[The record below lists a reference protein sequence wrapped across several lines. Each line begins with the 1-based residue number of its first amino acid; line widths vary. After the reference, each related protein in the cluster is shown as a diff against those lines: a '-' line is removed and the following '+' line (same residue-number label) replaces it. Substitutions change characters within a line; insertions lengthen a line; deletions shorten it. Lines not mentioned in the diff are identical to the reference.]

1 MLISLQREVAE
12 LKRQNELL
20 KMQSNTSKKSSR
32 METQK
37 ESTQHSS
44 LTAPQKVSLYLLV
57 VSNFDIN

>member
-1 MLISLQREVAE
+1 LLISLQKEVAE

-37 ESTQHSS
+37 ESTQNSN
-44 LTAPQKVSLYLLV
+44 LTASQKVSLLV
-57 VSNFDIN
+57 VSNFDI